1 MTADTR
7 TALRLGLVIIG
18 LGGLFG
24 AAVGAVYGTCREA
37 AAALAQVM
45 DEAEEPTP

>member
-37 AAALAQVM
+37 TAAFARLM
-45 DEAEEPTP
+45 DECEEPV